1 MKRPIHH
8 AIVRAPYGGQRVVA
22 VTTEKPSGHWYGR
35 TVPGGEA
42 THGLRRDVIS
52 RHQTEPEA
60 QSRLSVMASIEA
72 QYSDRCR
79 HAVSLSRR
87 LQQMREDA
95 IASAATGAVPPPM
108 DVPVVLWSDT
118 PITAPFLMQIA
129 QQFLDQD
136 DATHFG
142 AFERELQ
149 SLLERHTP

>member
-1 MKRPIHH
+1 MKRPLHH

-60 QSRLSVMASIEA
+60 QSRLGVMSSIEA

-79 HAVSLSRR
+79 TVVSLTRR

-95 IASAATGAVPPPM
+95 IRDAATGAVPPPLPTL
-108 DVPVVLWSDT
+108 DVLWSDRT
-118 PITAPFLMQIA
+118 VSA
-129 QQFLDQD
+129 QHVLDACD
-136 DATHFG
+136 RFIREGDSYHG
-142 AFERELQ
+142 DFERDVVA
-149 SLLERHTP
+149 LLERHTP